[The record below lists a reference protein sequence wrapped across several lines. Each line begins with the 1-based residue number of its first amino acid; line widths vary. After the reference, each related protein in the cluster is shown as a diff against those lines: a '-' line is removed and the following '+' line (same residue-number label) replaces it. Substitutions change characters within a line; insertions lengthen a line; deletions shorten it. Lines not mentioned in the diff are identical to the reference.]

1 MANEFYIY
9 LSILTPLIAFFIT
22 PLLSSNPNLRDSLG
36 PIGGIITFYGSLNIA
51 SLYMN
56 GEILSYTFFQINETL
71 SISFKITGLGVIFGL
86 VASGLWILASIYT
99 IGYMRGNKE
108 KNQTRFFT
116 FYSIAIFAAICIAYS
131 GNLLT
136 LFIFYEVLPIHLLLT
151 NKMMRLNKL
160 GEFTWVF

>member
-36 PIGGIITFYGSLNIA
+36 PIGGIITFYSSLNIA
-51 SLYMN
+51 SLYIN

-131 GNLLT
+131 GNLVT
-136 LFIFYEVLPIHLLLT
+136 LFYLRFILYLNIFCLI
-151 NKMMRLNKL
+151 
-160 GEFTWVF
+160 

>member
-1 MANEFYIY
+1 MMANEFYIY
-9 LSILTPLIAFFIT
+9 LSILTPLIAFFVT

-36 PIGGIITFYGSLNIA
+36 PIGGVITFYSSFNIA
-51 SLYMN
+51 SLYLN

-108 KNQTRFFT
+108 KNQTRFFN
-116 FYSIAIFAAICIAYS
+116 FYSISSQTSTYPACSMASQIASSLVSKLNSSSS
-131 GNLLT
+131 GSQ
-136 LFIFYEVLPIHLLLT
+136 
-151 NKMMRLNKL
+151 
-160 GEFTWVF
+160 